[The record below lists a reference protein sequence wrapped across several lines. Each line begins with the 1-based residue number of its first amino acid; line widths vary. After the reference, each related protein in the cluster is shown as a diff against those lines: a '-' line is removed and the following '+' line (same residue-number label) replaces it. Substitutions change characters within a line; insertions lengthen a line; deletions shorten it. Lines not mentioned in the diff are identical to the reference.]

1 MGCEDI
7 DGKAIV
13 SKQEVDLETAQRLVA
28 DLSQRLAELGGDSR
42 KLQELRDEVRSL
54 QEILAAPEARHSRL
68 ADSLK
73 SVETALHEAAA
84 ELYADGVKL
93 GAYVSEIGR
102 ILGLR

>member
-1 MGCEDI
+1 M
-7 DGKAIV
+7 V
-13 SKQEVDLETAQRLVA
+13 SKQEVDLDTAKRLVA

-42 KLQELRDEVRSL
+42 KLQELRDEVRAL
-54 QEILAAPEARHSRL
+54 QETLQAPETRHSRV

-73 SVETALHEAAA
+73 ALETALHEAAA

-93 GAYVSEIGR
+93 GSYASEIGR